1 MNLTADDIKK
11 GKVTYIKNEKTQ
23 ELIKQVTFDKPLT
36 VTENID
42 IKVKLEERNMYLNEI
57 ARINDRLAELEKD
70 INTYNNASIKED
82 IKEDIK

>member
-23 ELIKQVTFDKPLT
+23 ELIKQVTFDKPLK
-36 VTENID
+36 VTEIID
-42 IKVKLEERNMYLNEI
+42 MKVKLEERNMYLNEI

-70 INTYNNASIKED
+70 IDMYNSANIKED
-82 IKEDIK
+82 

>member
-1 MNLTADDIKK
+1 MNLTSDDIKK
-11 GKVTYIKNEKTQ
+11 GKVTYIKDEKNQ